1 MKHFTTPEFLLLP
14 YFLDW
19 NARVLLVSSE
29 LLAGVVF
36 EGALYSRAWSIRGR
50 GLFLSASRRAGF
62 RGGDSGGSNP
72 PFGNLATTIH
82 YDIVCSFVVKKAHTQ
97 KLIAL
102 RIDTLVITCVR
113 L

>member
-1 MKHFTTPEFLLLP
+1 MVEVWCYT
-14 YFLDW
+14 
-19 NARVLLVSSE
+19 
-29 LLAGVVF
+29 
-36 EGALYSRAWSIRGR
+36 SRMMEVC
-50 GLFLSASRRAGF
+50 RAGF
-62 RGGDSGGSNP
+62 RGGSGVSNP

-102 RIDTLVITCVR
+102 RIDTLVITCVH